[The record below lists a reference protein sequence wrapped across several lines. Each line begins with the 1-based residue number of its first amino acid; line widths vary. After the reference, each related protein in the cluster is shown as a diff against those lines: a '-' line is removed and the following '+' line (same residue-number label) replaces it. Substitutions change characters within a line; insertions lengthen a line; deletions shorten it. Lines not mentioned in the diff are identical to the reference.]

1 MNAWSH
7 AAGCLLLITS
17 SASYANATDT
27 TTPQEDTITLTE
39 TEMLQQ
45 YQQYVEQLWQDMEP
59 QQGRITLD
67 AAGAVLQVPDDFY
80 YLDSEDARIVL
91 EDMWGNP
98 PDENTLGMLFPSR
111 YRPFDE
117 QAWGV
122 DIAYVEE
129 GHVDDEDASS
139 IDYSDLLSDMQAS
152 LEEENQYRKKQD
164 YPTIELVGW
173 AEQPHYDEQQHQL
186 YWAKQLRFDDT
197 DGDTLNYNI
206 RKLGREGFLQM
217 NFIAG
222 MQSLPE
228 INQRLEQVL
237 AISSFTDGNRYAD
250 FNPDTDHMAAY
261 GIGGLIAGKVLA
273 KTGFFAVALLL
284 LKKFWF
290 VILAGVYAVG
300 KLLFRKK

>member
-7 AAGCLLLITS
+7 AAGCVLLI
-17 SASYANATDT
+17 ASTAVHANT
-27 TTPQEDTITLTE
+27 TEHAQQEEPITLTE

-45 YQQYVEQLWQDMEP
+45 YQEYVEHLWQGMSP
-59 QQGRITLD
+59 QQGRIILD
-67 AAGAVLQVPDDFY
+67 NAGAVLEVPADFY
-80 YLDSEDARIVL
+80 YLGSEDARVVL

-98 PDENTLGMLFPSR
+98 PDQNTLGMLFPAN

-139 IDYSDLLSDMQAS
+139 IDYSDLLSDMQDS
-152 LEEENQYRKKQD
+152 LEEENQYRQEQD

-173 AEQPHYDEQQHQL
+173 AEQPHYDAQRHQL
-186 YWAKQLRFDDT
+186 YWAKQLRFEDT
-197 DGDTLNYNI
+197 EGDTLNYNI

-217 NFIAG
+217 NFIAD

-228 INQRLEQVL
+228 INQRLDQVL
-237 AISSFTDGNRYAD
+237 AMSSFTDGNRYAD

-290 VILAGVYAVG
+290 VILAGVFAGG

>member
-7 AAGCLLLITS
+7 AAGCVLLI
-17 SASYANATDT
+17 ASTAIHANT
-27 TTPQEDTITLTE
+27 TEHTQQEEPRTLTE
-39 TEMLQQ
+39 AEMLQQ
-45 YQQYVEQLWQDMEP
+45 YQEYVEHLWQGMSP

-67 AAGAVLQVPDDFY
+67 GAGAVLEVPDDFY
-80 YLDSEDARIVL
+80 YLDSEDARVVL

-98 PDENTLGMLFPSR
+98 PDQNTLGMLFPAN

-139 IDYSDLLSDMQAS
+139 IDYSDLLSDMQDS
-152 LEEENQYRKKQD
+152 LEEENKYRQEQD
-164 YPTIELVGW
+164 YPTIKLVGW

-186 YWAKQLRFDDT
+186 YWAKQLRFEDT
-197 DGDTLNYNI
+197 EGDTLNYNI

-228 INQRLEQVL
+228 INQRLDQVL
-237 AISSFTDGNRYAD
+237 AMSSFTDGNRYAD

-290 VILAGVYAVG
+290 VIIAGVLAAG
-300 KLLFRKK
+300 KTLFRKK

>member
-7 AAGCLLLITS
+7 AAGCVLLI
-17 SASYANATDT
+17 ASTAIHANT
-27 TTPQEDTITLTE
+27 TEHTQQEEPKTLTE
-39 TEMLQQ
+39 AEMLQQ
-45 YQQYVEQLWQDMEP
+45 YQEYVEHLWQGMSP

-67 AAGAVLQVPDDFY
+67 GAGAVLEVPDDFY
-80 YLDSEDARIVL
+80 YLDSEDARVVL

-98 PDENTLGMLFPSR
+98 PDQNTLGMLFPAN
-111 YRPFDE
+111 YQPFDE

-139 IDYSDLLSDMQAS
+139 IDYSDLLSDMQDS
-152 LEEENQYRKKQD
+152 LEEENKYRQEQD
-164 YPTIELVGW
+164 YPTIKLVGW

-186 YWAKQLRFDDT
+186 YWAKQLRFEDT
-197 DGDTLNYNI
+197 EGDTLNYNI

-228 INQRLEQVL
+228 INQRLDQVL
-237 AISSFTDGNRYAD
+237 AMSSFTDGNRYAD

-290 VILAGVYAVG
+290 VIIAGVLAAG
-300 KLLFRKK
+300 KTLFRKK